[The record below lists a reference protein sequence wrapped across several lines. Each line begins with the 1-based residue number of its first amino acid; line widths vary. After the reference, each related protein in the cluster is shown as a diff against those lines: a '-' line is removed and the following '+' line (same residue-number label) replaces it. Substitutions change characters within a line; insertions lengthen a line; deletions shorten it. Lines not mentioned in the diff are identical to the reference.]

1 MGQAEHRKPNSSVY
15 NAVVKAAPENHT
27 VGPDDLLP
35 ITFNRNT
42 EVMVPLIDE
51 HLCFEYAVNAVNAH
65 THTHA
70 QALKDEKWKEQQNSF
85 DRPANK
91 Q

>member
-65 THTHA
+65 THTRA
-70 QALKDEKWKEQQNSF
+70 RTE
-85 DRPANK
+85 R
-91 Q
+91 